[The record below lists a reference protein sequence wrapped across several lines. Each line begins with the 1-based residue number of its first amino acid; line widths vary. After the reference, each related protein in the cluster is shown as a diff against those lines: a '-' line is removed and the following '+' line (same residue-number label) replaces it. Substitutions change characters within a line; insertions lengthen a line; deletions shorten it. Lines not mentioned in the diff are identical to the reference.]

1 MSSFSCSFFSKQ
13 CLQNFTTTYI
23 KRIKSTSTIHIH
35 IFEILTPCTVTNPP
49 KIPAPIPAAFL
60 ASKRHLS
67 GMPFAHYLS
76 LLPLKPHGLSA
87 NLVAIVILSRISPR
101 AHSAISSR
109 ARAAVVPRNYAR
121 DARNMGPGRKC
132 EFLAASRKLRSCS
145 READDVVV
153 SLRAP
158 IRPRID
164 NNRIS
169 LLSFSRE
176 RECVPFFF
184 TSCSPRAN
192 VDFRIFH

>member
-76 LLPLKPHGLSA
+76 LSLASKTPRIKRKSRRDCNTLAHFTA
-87 NLVAIVILSRISPR
+87 RAFRNLVAR
-101 AHSAISSR
+101 AGGCRSEKLC
-109 ARAAVVPRNYAR
+109 ARREEY
-121 DARNMGPGRKC
+121 GPGSKVRV
-132 EFLAASRKLRSCS
+132 SRGESKVAQLQQRG
-145 READDVVV
+145 
-153 SLRAP
+153 
-158 IRPRID
+158 
-164 NNRIS
+164 
-169 LLSFSRE
+169 
-176 RECVPFFF
+176 
-184 TSCSPRAN
+184 
-192 VDFRIFH
+192 